1 MLYLGGFE
9 KHYQFELLPLK
20 QFLSFFDAWNHAYSI
35 TTLMSQRQIQFYMT
49 KRPQT
54 QFKLK
59 KTKFLPLLP
68 GLNESRENENY
79 ETLSKN

>member
-1 MLYLGGFE
+1 MNEKGIKSWGDKMGGI
-9 KHYQFELLPLK
+9 KKGGDILIGGTK
-20 QFLSFFDAWNHAYSI
+20 K
-35 TTLMSQRQIQFYMT
+35 RMT
-49 KRPQT
+49 KVPQT

-59 KTKFLPLLP
+59 KTKFLLLLP